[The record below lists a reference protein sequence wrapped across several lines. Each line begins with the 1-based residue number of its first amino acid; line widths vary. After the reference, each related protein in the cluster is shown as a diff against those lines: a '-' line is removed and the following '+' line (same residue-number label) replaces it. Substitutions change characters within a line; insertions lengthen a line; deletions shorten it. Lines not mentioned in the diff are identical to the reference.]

1 MVHILTSLILICYT
15 CKQTS
20 KPIKGQEAHS
30 LGLVDAIVP
39 PEELINTARRWAL
52 EILERRR
59 PWLHSLHRTDKLE
72 SLAEA
77 RKRLKLARAQAKKQ
91 SPNLKHPFACIDAIE
106 TGIVSGPRAGLWKV
120 SHLLDNF
127 LYLHFIPLQLQIAVT
142 SLSLYISICGYC
154 RRLKNFRDS
163 YILILAKA

>member
-1 MVHILTSLILICYT
+1 MILVVYYT

-59 PWLHSLHRTDKLE
+59 PWVLSLHRTDKLE

-77 RKRLKLARAQAKKQ
+77 RKIINLARAQAKKQ
-91 SPNLKHPFACIDAIE
+91 SPNLKHIFACIDAVE
-106 TGIVSGPRAGLWKV
+106 TGVVSGPRAGLWKV

-127 LYLHFIPLQLQIAVT
+127 LSSPFPPPFFH
-142 SLSLYISICGYC
+142 SLYICFGYS
-154 RRLKNFRDS
+154 RRLKNSRDS